1 MAERE
6 VVALNEDTPQL
17 EAAQVA
23 DTYLFPRSIRIN
35 GGITRK
41 VTTVA
46 AATYDLLI
54 TDDIVHV
61 AYTTTAAVTSFT
73 LPTAQAIAG
82 RTISIKDADGNA
94 SVNNITIDTEG
105 AETID
110 GAATL
115 VMATDDQAVTLYSD
129 GTNWFTL

>member
-23 DTYLFPRSIRIN
+23 DTYLFPISIRIN

-82 RTISIKDADGNA
+82 RIISIKDADGNA
-94 SVNNITIDTEG
+94 SINNITIDTEG